1 MKKKLIR
8 LFIAVGLVLG
18 GGSCADVTDTPEYY
32 GVYKEA
38 NIENIRPSSWLREIL
53 QRQRDGLG
61 LNRKESGYPYNTCL
75 WNGIIPE
82 GGNPI
87 AKGWWPY
94 EQSGYMIDGLYR
106 CGIFLRDSVLM
117 QLGSDNVG
125 YVLSHPRANGM
136 LGPETLGENQWA
148 FSVFA
153 RTLLAYYDYTEDD
166 RIPVL
171 LKKHFSALN
180 DTLTNRQTCIIESMC
195 KMYSYT
201 GDKEILQKAGH
212 IWDLFSMNGG
222 TKDNEVFIHGD
233 MVSSK
238 PIDVHGV
245 TAAEVSKQPLILYL
259 YTGRQEYLDAALGF
273 YSSVERENELPDGI
287 PASYES
293 LFPKHAEALH
303 ETCDIS
309 DFIWS
314 YGYMLMA
321 TGDVKWADK
330 MESAVYNAA
339 LGAIN
344 KDFKALQYFSSPNQ
358 LLATEK
364 IGGLMTVGYLL
375 RRSHTLHLQRI
386 KLSRKSMQLTARN
399 IGYMV
404 KLGSS
409 AFVTELSIAFMMFLG
424 NYVFI
429 SHLGEDG
436 VAAFSIACY
445 FFPIIFMIYDA
456 IVLSGQPIL
465 SYNFGLR
472 DTSRIKQTLRLM
484 YRTALLCGISFF
496 TLTALFRHQIVA
508 LFIGPEYA
516 AYQIA
521 VKGLPY
527 FAFGFIFFAVNMIG
541 IGYYQSIERAHRA
554 TVITLLRGI
563 LFMLVGFL
571 VLPILLDVKGIWLA
585 VPLAEVLTLLLI
597 GSLYLHEK
605 QKQKS

>member
-1 MKKKLIR
+1 MRDSIDFGSMNISTLFRKLLIPTVLGMIFSAVFVITDGIFVGKGIGSDALAAVNITAPLFMITTGIGLMFGMGASVVASIHLSQGKVKVANINITQAIGFASLLILILSALCCLFLEPLAHLLGSSERLLPGVMEYMIWYIPFLVFYLILNAGMFFIR
-8 LFIAVGLVLG
+8 L
-18 GGSCADVTDTPEYY
+18 
-32 GVYKEA
+32 
-38 NIENIRPSSWLREIL
+38 
-53 QRQRDGLG
+53 DG
-61 LNRKESGYPYNTCL
+61 
-75 WNGIIPE
+75 
-82 GGNPI
+82 
-87 AKGWWPY
+87 
-94 EQSGYMIDGLYR
+94 
-106 CGIFLRDSVLM
+106 
-117 QLGSDNVG
+117 
-125 YVLSHPRANGM
+125 
-136 LGPETLGENQWA
+136 
-148 FSVFA
+148 
-153 RTLLAYYDYTEDD
+153 
-166 RIPVL
+166 
-171 LKKHFSALN
+171 
-180 DTLTNRQTCIIESMC
+180 
-195 KMYSYT
+195 
-201 GDKEILQKAGH
+201 
-212 IWDLFSMNGG
+212 
-222 TKDNEVFIHGD
+222 
-233 MVSSK
+233 
-238 PIDVHGV
+238 
-245 TAAEVSKQPLILYL
+245 
-259 YTGRQEYLDAALGF
+259 
-273 YSSVERENELPDGI
+273 
-287 PASYES
+287 
-293 LFPKHAEALH
+293 
-303 ETCDIS
+303 
-309 DFIWS
+309 
-314 YGYMLMA
+314 
-321 TGDVKWADK
+321 
-330 MESAVYNAA
+330 
-339 LGAIN
+339 
-344 KDFKALQYFSSPNQ
+344 SPNYAMMCNAIAAVTNI
-358 LLATEK
+358 LLDYIFIFRFGWGLMGAAFATSLGTT

-399 IGYMV
+399 IG
-404 KLGSS
+404 
-409 AFVTELSIAFMMFLG
+409 
-424 NYVFI
+424 
-429 SHLGEDG
+429 
-436 VAAFSIACY
+436 IACY